1 VGPAIQEAIAAEKIG
16 IRESLNVKPQTPQS
30 LYRLAEGYQALS
42 FLSSLWVLQTNPHSH
57 RAHQLKAQSYEA
69 AGHLDE
75 AVSEYR
81 GALAQKPDLQTI
93 HFAIGNLYWRRALLD
108 EALAELREELKV
120 SPNDP
125 QAHYEIGD
133 ILFSQEQSEE
143 AEKHFEQAIRYAP
156 SMAEAHLAIE
166 RIANVKGDSD
176 KALAHLKKAAEIS
189 PEDPTPHYRMWVLY
203 RRLGKPEEAR
213 VARAAFEAR
222 KNQNQSKTG
231 LKP

>member
-1 VGPAIQEAIAAEKIG
+1 VDEYQPALHGTGVEG
-16 IRESLNVKPQTPQS
+16 SESLVHLSDRYRQDWDRLHVARARQS
-30 LYRLAEGYQALS
+30 RS
-42 FLSSLWVLQTNPHSH
+42 T
-57 RAHQLKAQSYEA
+57 AQRSPK
-69 AGHLDE
+69 
-75 AVSEYR
+75 S
-81 GALAQKPDLQTI
+81 PDLQTI

-108 EALAELREELKV
+108 EAPAELRKELKV

-176 KALAHLKKAAEIS
+176 KALAHLKKAAEIT
-189 PEDPTPHYRMWVLY
+189 PEDPTPQYCMWVLY

-222 KNQNQSKTG
+222 KDQNQSKTA